1 MKKFRILELHNDPKL
16 IRRAKEFASQG
27 KSLDLT
33 LDVVF
38 KALFAGPS
46 GDSHEALRSL
56 LSACIKHPV
65 RNLVVRNNEIGP
77 EDLTGKTVNLDIHAS
92 FNDGEEADIEMQ
104 AGMGGDDIK
113 IRAVVYSARVLSA
126 QAKRGEKYREVKRV
140 YQIFFVDRILFPDSE
155 KVPRRY
161 SMREETEHDQLS
173 DVMEIIFY
181 ELPKLDGYVQRYR
194 EGKVELKELPL
205 EVKWGIYLRYQSKEG
220 VEDMIRELS
229 RGADGIR
236 CAERE
241 LGRMSRDAEQWAR
254 ALFREKAAMDYR
266 SGMGNARDRGREE
279 GIKLGEARG
288 RQEGIK
294 IGEARGQEQA
304 RREKLEIARKLREIG
319 LSSTQIQET
328 LGLPPEETGK
338 L

>member
-1 MKKFRILELHNDPKL
+1 MKTFKVLELRDNPKL
-16 IRRAKEFASQG
+16 IRKAKKLASQG
-27 KSLDLT
+27 KSLNLT

-56 LSACIKHPV
+56 LSACIKRPV

-77 EDLTGKTVNLDIHAS
+77 EDLTGKTVNLDIHAA

-104 AGMGGDDIK
+104 AGIRDDDVK
-113 IRAVVYSARVLSA
+113 IRAVVYGSRMLSG
-126 QAKRGEKYREVKRV
+126 QAKRGKQYREVKRV
-140 YQIFFVDRILFPDSE
+140 YQIFFVNGILFSNSE

-161 SMREETEHDQLS
+161 SVREETEYDQLS

-181 ELPKLDGYVQRYR
+181 ELPKLDGYVARYR
-194 EGKVELKELPL
+194 EGKEALKTLPL
-205 EVKWGIYLRYQSKEG
+205 EVKWGIYLGYQGKEG
-220 VEDMIRELS
+220 VAGMIKELS
-229 RGADGIR
+229 RGEEGIMS
-236 CAERE
+236 AERE

-279 GIKLGEARG
+279 GIKLGL
-288 RQEGIK
+288 
-294 IGEARGQEQA
+294 EQA
-304 RREKLEIARKLREIG
+304 HREKLESARKLREIG

-328 LGLPPEETGK
+328 LGLSLAEIRK